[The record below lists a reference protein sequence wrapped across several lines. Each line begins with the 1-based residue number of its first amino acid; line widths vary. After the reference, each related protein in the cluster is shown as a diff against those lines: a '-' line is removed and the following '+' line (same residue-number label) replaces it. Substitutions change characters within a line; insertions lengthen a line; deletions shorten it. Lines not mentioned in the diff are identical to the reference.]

1 MVKILLKKQ
10 MAEIFR
16 SYFYNQKKNTKR
28 STASSIT
35 CIVLFALLMIG
46 IFGGIFGFL
55 AYTMCSPFYSLNLG
69 WMYFV
74 IMGLISIALGSF
86 GSVFNTYAG
95 LYLAKDNDLLL
106 SLPIPVSAIM
116 TARLLGVY
124 LMGLM
129 YSGIVSL
136 SAVIVYLITA
146 GFSVRALICGLL
158 YVFIISV
165 IVLILSCLLG
175 WVVARVSQK
184 LKSKSFV
191 TVLIS
196 LVGIGLYYFCFYRAQ
211 DVIQNIIANATTYGA
226 NLKGSAYFL
235 YAFGRIG
242 EGSWPSTLAWLLSV
256 GVIFALTLALLQHS
270 FIKVATGTGTGTPGR
285 KAREGKEISGS
296 KQLDLRVRSV
306 RRALFGKELS
316 RLTSSAGYMLNCSLG
331 TLMLAILAI
340 AIAIKADYFQNL
352 LAQMSLSADMFALFI
367 VCAVCIAAA
376 TNDMAQPSVSLEG
389 KNIWILQTLPVPA
402 WDVLKAKLSV
412 QLVLTAPL
420 AALCFVVTAI
430 FLSLS
435 LVHFILGLVF
445 VIGFVLL
452 MALFDLFLGLKMPN
466 LNWTNELTPIKQSFG
481 IMIAMFGGWIYIGI
495 IVALYLLF
503 GEHFSDS
510 LLLAVFSL
518 INCALCVVLSN
529 WLRKQGSLI
538 FSRL

>member
-10 MAEIFR
+10 LAEIFR

-28 STASSIT
+28 TTSASI
-35 CIVLFALLMIG
+35 IYIILFSLLLVAV
-46 IFGGIFGFL
+46 FGGIFGYL
-55 AYTMCSPFYSLNLG
+55 AYSMCAPLCSVNLA

-74 IMGLISIALGSF
+74 IMVLIAIALGAF

-129 YSGIVSL
+129 YSGLVSL
-136 SAVIVYLITA
+136 SAVIVYLITV
-146 GFSVRALICGLL
+146 GFSVKALVCGLL
-158 YVFIISV
+158 FVFIISV

-211 DVIQNIIANATTYGA
+211 DVLQNIITNATAYGQS
-226 NLKGSAYFL
+226 LKGSAYLL

-242 EGSWPSTLAWLLSV
+242 EGSWPATLAWLGAV
-256 GVIFALTLALLQHS
+256 GVLFALTWALLQRS
-270 FIKVATGTGTGTPGR
+270 FMKVATGTGTGKTSR
-285 KAREGKEISGS
+285 SQQKSGS
-296 KQLDLRVRSV
+296 KQLDLRVRST
-306 RRALFGKELS
+306 RNALFGKELS

-331 TLMLAILAI
+331 TLMLAVLTI
-340 AIAIKADYFQNL
+340 ALAIKADFLQNL
-352 LAQMSLSADMFALFI
+352 LAQIELPGDVFALF
-367 VCAVCIAAA
+367 AVCIICLAAA

-389 KNIWILQTLPVPA
+389 KSLWILQTLPVSA

-412 QLVLTAPL
+412 QLVLTLPFAVVCFIV
-420 AALCFVVTAI
+420 AAIVLG
-430 FLSLS
+430 LS
-435 LVHFILGLVF
+435 LVHFLLGLVF
-445 VIGFVLL
+445 VVGFVLL
-452 MALFDLFLGLKMPN
+452 LGLFDLFLGLKMPN

-481 IMIAMFGGWIYIGI
+481 IMVAMFGGWIYIGI

-503 GEHFSDS
+503 GEHLSDT
-510 LLLAVFSL
+510 LLMTVFAL
-518 INCALCVVLSN
+518 INCGLCVVLSN
-529 WLRKQGSLI
+529 WLRKQGSAI